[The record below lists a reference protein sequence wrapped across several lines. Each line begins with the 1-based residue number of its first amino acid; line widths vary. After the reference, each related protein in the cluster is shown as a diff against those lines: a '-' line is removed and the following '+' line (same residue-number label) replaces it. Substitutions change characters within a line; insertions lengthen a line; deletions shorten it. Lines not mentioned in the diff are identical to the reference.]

1 MSSGSRRQ
9 DSASSRGR
17 TSPNRDPA
25 ALTLPPILSATNP
38 RQDAY
43 RTVLPPISTLGPPD
57 LYNNPQPPYHNRPHH
72 EEQQF
77 SSTSFA
83 AGQLQQYHA
92 SAHHEL
98 ANFSLAHGQ
107 QQQQRNASF
116 ASTRST
122 YSDSHSLASS
132 ASPIH
137 ESSTRFAVPTVPL
150 HVRTDFPPREPQQPW
165 PPQQSQPTRSRQP
178 SSGTSAI
185 VRDYDALAIS
195 TTSRSP
201 ANFGDIAAQP
211 QPSSVV
217 PQRILVQIPE

>member
-9 DSASSRGR
+9 DPASSRGR
-17 TSPNRDPA
+17 TPPTRDPA
-25 ALTLPPILSATNP
+25 ALTLPPILGATNP

-57 LYNNPQPPYHNRPHH
+57 LYSNPQPPYHNRPHH
-72 EEQQF
+72 EEQHF
-77 SSTSFA
+77 PSPSFA
-83 AGQLQQYHA
+83 AGQLQQYHS

-98 ANFSLAHGQ
+98 ANFSLAHG
-107 QQQQRNASF
+107 QQQRNASF

-150 HVRTDFPPREPQQPW
+150 HVRTEFPSREPQQPW
-165 PPQQSQPTRSRQP
+165 PPQQSQPPRPRQP

-201 ANFGDIAAQP
+201 ASLGDIAAKP
-211 QPSSVV
+211 QPSSAV
-217 PQRILVQIPE
+217 PQRTLVQIPE